1 MLLRFFGS
9 LFGGV
14 DILRRELNGFSR
26 EVAKVVMN
34 RPEGNMGA
42 KVWLL
47 ALTLDFVILKPNSDV
62 LRPDIDIV
70 RPDIDILR
78 PDIDILRPDIDILR
92 TDFDILRPDIDISS
106 AGINISC

>member
-14 DILRRELNGFSR
+14 DILRRKLNGFSR

-47 ALTLDFVILKPNSDV
+47 ALTLDFVI
-62 LRPDIDIV
+62 
-70 RPDIDILR
+70 
-78 PDIDILRPDIDILR
+78 
-92 TDFDILRPDIDISS
+92 
-106 AGINISC
+106 